1 MQICLHPPI
10 KAPVP
15 PGVQHSETPAP
26 VPSLSPSARA
36 VHACRLVRTGGP
48 VLAAF
53 LIGACGMVLGAVAGC
68 ALLGQL
74 LGAGWAGAP
83 QQASAVAASLCS
95 SYVGGSI
102 NFVAVSQVW
111 TSMGCGCEGISAL
124 GLQVMCS

>member
-1 MQICLHPPI
+1 
-10 KAPVP
+10 
-15 PGVQHSETPAP
+15 
-26 VPSLSPSARA
+26 
-36 VHACRLVRTGGP
+36 
-48 VLAAF
+48 
-53 LIGACGMVLGAVAGC
+53 MVLGAVAGC

-111 TSMGCGCEGISAL
+111 KSVGCRCGDSRKGCGHAWVA
-124 GLQVMCS
+124 GLVLLRRVMVLQ